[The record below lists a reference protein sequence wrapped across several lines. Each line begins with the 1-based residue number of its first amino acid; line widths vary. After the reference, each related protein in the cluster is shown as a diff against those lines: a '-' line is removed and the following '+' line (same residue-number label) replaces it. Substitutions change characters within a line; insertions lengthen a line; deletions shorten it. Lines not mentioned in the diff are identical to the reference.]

1 MKDFSLSQNLLD
13 FKCFITDFVLDSGI
27 TESVL
32 FVSLFNEIF
41 LVKMK
46 DSSLTGRSGDEI
58 IAFCFLAFSKTEV
71 IRLLF

>member
-58 IAFCFLAFSKTEV
+58 RAFCFFALSKTSV